1 MDFKFETDHFPVIR
15 AKFFKEVPGKRNVRL
30 VVMHS
35 MEAPEKGATAENVA
49 GFFKNPRDA
58 KGKPVRA
65 SAHLCVD
72 SDSIVQCVMDND
84 VAFAAPGVNNDGIHI
99 EQAGFAR
106 QTREEW
112 LDPFGILMLNLSA
125 NAAAQYCLKYDIP
138 VKHLSN
144 DELKAGEKGI
154 IGHLQATAIFKPNNG
169 HTDPGPGF
177 PWDHFLARV
186 QFHFNERLKQFENLQ

>member
-1 MDFKFETDHFPVIR
+1 MDFKFETDHFPVVK

-35 MEAPEKGATAENVA
+35 MEAPEKGNTAENVA
-49 GFFKNPRDA
+49 RFFQNPRDP
-58 KGKPVRA
+58 KGNPVRA

-72 SDSIVQCVMDND
+72 SDSIVQCVMDNN

-106 QTREEW
+106 QTRAEW
-112 LDPFGILMLNLSA
+112 LDPYGILMLNLSA
-125 NAAAQYCLKYDIP
+125 NVAAQYCLKYNIP

-144 DELKAGEKGI
+144 AELKAGEKGI
-154 IGHLQATAIFKPNNG
+154 IGHSQATAIYKPNNG
-169 HTDPGPGF
+169 HTDPGTGF
-177 PWDHFLARV
+177 PWDSFMERV
-186 QFHFNERLKQFENLQ
+186 QFHFDERLKKFKTL

>member
-15 AKFFKEVPGKRNVRL
+15 AKFFREIKEKRNVRL

-35 MEAPEKGATAENVA
+35 MEAPEKGNTAENVA
-49 GFFKNPRDA
+49 RFFQNPRDA
-58 KGKPVRA
+58 KGRPVRA

-72 SDSIVQCVMDND
+72 SDSIVQCVMDNN

-99 EQAGFAR
+99 EQAGFAI
-106 QTREEW
+106 QTRGQW

-125 NAAAQYCLKYDIP
+125 NAAAQYCLKYNIP

-144 DELKAGEKGI
+144 AELKAGERGI
-154 IGHLQATAIFKPNNG
+154 IGHAQATAVFKPNNG
-169 HTDPGPGF
+169 HTDPGKDY
-177 PWDHFLARV
+177 PWDHFLERV
-186 QFHFNERLKQFENLQ
+186 QFHFDERLKKFKSL